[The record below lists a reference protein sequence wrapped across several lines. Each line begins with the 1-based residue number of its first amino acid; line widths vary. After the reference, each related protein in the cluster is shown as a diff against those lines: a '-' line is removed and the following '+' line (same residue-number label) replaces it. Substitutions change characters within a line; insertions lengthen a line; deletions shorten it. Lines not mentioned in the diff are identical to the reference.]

1 MILYKDAFT
10 VATGELHAEGVN
22 SVDAVVDAIK
32 ADAQKIGGDNSYKID
47 IGVEP
52 LGGWGV
58 NKAEGKSNGSQSR
71 YAQHFAQ

>member
-1 MILYKDAFT
+1 MILYKDAYT

-47 IGVEP
+47 IGV
-52 LGGWGV
+52 
-58 NKAEGKSNGSQSR
+58 
-71 YAQHFAQ
+71 